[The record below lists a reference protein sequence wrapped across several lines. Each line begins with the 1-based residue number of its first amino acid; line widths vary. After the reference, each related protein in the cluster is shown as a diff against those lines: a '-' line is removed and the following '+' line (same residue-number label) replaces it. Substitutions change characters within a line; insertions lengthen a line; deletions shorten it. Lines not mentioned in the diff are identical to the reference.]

1 MTTLHYNDQVALSG
15 AARGIDYDLSV
26 TQLHQRQDDT
36 AAALSHDT
44 SVYAGTVSQ
53 TLQKLHKGL
62 SLLPISNGHNEAG
75 VPSGNNHQQLYIPVL
90 IASLPNQVVDPNP
103 AAGVFSNRLDTPAT
117 SPTAEIAI
125 TGTEEKAGNE
135 KTTIT
140 PAKELKTAFENKN
153 HNIHVETIEVIPSP
167 PSTPTKQVS
176 PKLYQEEFL
185 SAATRLKKR
194 IEETDELIVCP
205 GVYDGFS
212 ARIALHVGFTA
223 LYMVNFRNKFSFNFD
238 QWINKTP
245 NRQVQAPQPLAS
257 AWQIWASRSST
268 T

>member
-1 MTTLHYNDQVALSG
+1 MTALHYNDQVALSG
-15 AARGIDYDLSV
+15 AVRGIDYDLSV
-26 TQLHQRQDDT
+26 TQLHQRQDDS
-36 AAALSHDT
+36 AAALPHEA

-62 SLLPISNGHNEAG
+62 SLLPISNGQNEAG

-90 IASLPNQVVDPNP
+90 IASLPNQVVDPHP
-103 AAGVFSNRLDTPAT
+103 AAGIFSNGLGTPAT
-117 SPTAEIAI
+117 TPTVDIAI
-125 TGTEEKAGNE
+125 NGTEEKAGIE
-135 KTTIT
+135 KPTIT
-140 PAKELKTAFENKN
+140 SAKELKTAFENKD

-223 LYMVNFRNKFSFNFD
+223 LYMVISLSKYSFEFD
-238 QWINKTP
+238 QMTNDP
-245 NRQVQAPQPLAS
+245 NRQVQAPQRLAS

-268 T
+268 I